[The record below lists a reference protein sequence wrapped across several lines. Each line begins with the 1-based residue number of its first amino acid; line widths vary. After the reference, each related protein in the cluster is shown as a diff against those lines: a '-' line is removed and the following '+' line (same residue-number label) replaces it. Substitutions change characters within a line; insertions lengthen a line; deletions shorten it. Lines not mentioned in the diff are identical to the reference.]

1 MKKII
6 LIFVLFQ
13 LIFLNALC
21 QEKAKQNNELIE
33 CGKIVVNSV
42 NLSFSNDQHTKDPLF
57 YLGLK
62 EEIPIS
68 QTININSLVNGEIF
82 VGSKAYEK
90 IYGANFLI
98 GLRLGSALRKGIE
111 FRDNIQIYTDILS
124 GLSIFNFPKTD
135 MFYAGNISKIAMG
148 FGFKN
153 YVIEISIGKTNSDVL
168 NLTSFQIGFNY
179 SWIRN

>member
-1 MKKII
+1 M
-6 LIFVLFQ
+6 
-13 LIFLNALC
+13 
-21 QEKAKQNNELIE
+21 
-33 CGKIVVNSV
+33 
-42 NLSFSNDQHTKDPLF
+42 
-57 YLGLK
+57 
-62 EEIPIS
+62 
-68 QTININSLVNGEIF
+68 VNGEIF

-90 IYGANFLI
+90 IYGTNFLI

-111 FRDNIQIYTDILS
+111 FRDNIHIYTDILS
-124 GLSIFNFPKTD
+124 GLSIFNFPKTE